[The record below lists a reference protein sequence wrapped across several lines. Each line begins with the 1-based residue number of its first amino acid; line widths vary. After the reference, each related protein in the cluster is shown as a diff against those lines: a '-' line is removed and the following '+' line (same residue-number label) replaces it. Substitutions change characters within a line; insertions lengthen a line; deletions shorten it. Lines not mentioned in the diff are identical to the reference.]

1 MKRLE
6 DFTKEDLEKFR
17 SEICLNSIY
26 YADYENSF
34 GISRSSASAF
44 FDGYLDFLCEI
55 AEEDG
60 LNPNDEKYL
69 DIIYEKYDNI
79 DNLQSWYCCHD
90 DFYWVV
96 YNEDDE
102 EDFPF

>member
-6 DFTKEDLEKFR
+6 DFTREDLKKFR

-44 FDGYLDFLCEI
+44 FDGYLDYLCDI
-55 AEEDG
+55 AGEDG
-60 LNPNDEKYL
+60 LDSRDEHSWE
-69 DIIYEKYDNI
+69 IILKKYDNI
-79 DNLQSWYCCHD
+79 DNLQSWHECYD
-90 DFYWVV
+90 DFSWVV
-96 YNEDDE
+96 YADE
-102 EDFPF
+102 EDDFPF